1 MKNSSFIAE
10 SVFEMNLY
18 YTRKQ
23 NKSKE
28 LFFKCLNEN
37 KSEEYFKQELEKI
50 WGTDNRE
57 YIEKQITIFREQI
70 HKQNTGL
77 KLGAI
82 TLVGLGIIKLIND
95 TNKQYLNKKIK
106 EYTIRTNSPLLK
118 EDKQDY
124 LKKLVPKYTNDTVPY
139 FSNGKKIRDVK
150 PSTYNSMSYNTTLTR
165 NGWIQTL
172 NDGRDL
178 DQMLFYIPYHN
189 FSCPYCMSYQERIL
203 TYNQARRY
211 LNDTEEGATEI
222 LHPNCKCVL
231 AFYNNNILKTI
242 DYGKGEEEYHIRQK
256 VNSLTLQKSEINT
269 DIKIQK
275 YLGNQDSVDKLNSQR
290 NALNK
295 QIRDLKNQ
303 LDTDEKK
310 KQVVAINRLK

>member
-23 NKSKE
+23 NKTKE

-37 KSEEYFKQELEKI
+37 KSEEYFKKELEKI
-50 WGTDNRE
+50 WGTDNSK
-57 YIEKQITIFREQI
+57 YIEDQITIFREQI

-82 TLVGLGIIKLIND
+82 TLVGLGVIKKIND

-106 EYTIRTNSPLLK
+106 EYTIRVNSPLL
-118 EDKQDY
+118 ENDKQDY

-165 NGWIQTL
+165 NGWVQTL
-172 NDGRDL
+172 NDGLDL
-178 DQMLFYIPYHN
+178 DQELYYIPFHN
-189 FSCPYCMSYQERIL
+189 FSCPYCMQYQEKIMTRDECIRL
-203 TYNQARRY
+203 LGTA
-211 LNDTEEGATEI
+211 DEGSEEI
-222 LHPNCKCVL
+222 LHPNCKCIL
-231 AFYNNNILKTI
+231 AFYTNQRMKDI
-242 DYGKGEEEYHIRQK
+242 DLVQGAVEYNIRQK
-256 VNSLTLQKSEINT
+256 VNGLTLKKSEINT

-295 QIRDLKNQ
+295 QIRDLKSQ
-303 LDTDEKK
+303 LDTEEKQ
-310 KQVVAINRLK
+310 KQVIAIKRLK

>member
-23 NKSKE
+23 NQSKE

-37 KSEEYFKQELEKI
+37 KSEEYFKEELEKI
-50 WGTDNRE
+50 WGKDSQD
-57 YIEKQITIFREQI
+57 YIESQITIFREQI

-82 TLVGLGIIKLIND
+82 TLVGLGVIKLIND
-95 TNKQYLNKKIK
+95 TNKQFIKKKIK
-106 EYTIRTNSPLLK
+106 EFSIRSNSPLM
-118 EDKQDY
+118 ETDKQDY
-124 LKKLVPKYTNDTVPY
+124 LKKLVPIYTNDTVPY

-150 PSTYNSMSYNTTLTR
+150 PSTYNSMSYNTTLTK
-165 NGWIQTL
+165 NGWVQTL
-172 NDGRDL
+172 NDGKEL
-178 DQMLFYIPYHN
+178 NQLLFYIPYHN
-189 FSCPYCMSYQERIL
+189 FSCPHCMMYQEKIM
-203 TYNQARRY
+203 TYDEAKRY
-211 LNDTEEGATEI
+211 LNDTSEGATEI
-222 LHPNCKCVL
+222 LHPNCKCTL
-231 AFYNNNILKTI
+231 TFYNNNRLREI

-256 VNSLTLQKSEINT
+256 INSLTLSKSEINT

-275 YLGNQDSVDKLNSQR
+275 YLGNQDKVDKLNGYR
-290 NALNK
+290 NDINRK
-295 QIRDLKNQ
+295 IRDLKSQ
-303 LDTDEKK
+303 LDTEEKQ

>member
-23 NKSKE
+23 NRTKE
-28 LFFKCLNEN
+28 LFFKCLNEG
-37 KSEEYFKQELEKI
+37 KSEEYFKEELEKI
-50 WGTDNRE
+50 WGNDNSE

-95 TNKQYLNKKIK
+95 TNKQFLKKKIK
-106 EYTIRTNSPLLK
+106 EFTIRSESPLL
-118 EDKQDY
+118 ESDKQDY
-124 LKKLVPKYTNDTVPY
+124 LKKLVPKYTSDTVPY
-139 FSNGKKIRDVK
+139 FSNGKLIREVK

-165 NGWIQTL
+165 NGWVQTL
-172 NDGRDL
+172 NDGQELR
-178 DQMLFYIPYHN
+178 QMLFYIPFHN
-189 FSCPYCMSYQERIL
+189 FSCPHCMQYQERII
-203 TYNQARRY
+203 TYDEAKRY
-211 LNDTEEGATEI
+211 LNNTEEGATEI
-222 LHPNCKCVL
+222 LHPNCKCTL
-231 AFYNNNILKTI
+231 AFYNNNKLKSI

-256 VNSLTLQKSEINT
+256 VNSLTLSKSEINT
-269 DIKIQK
+269 DIRIQK
-275 YLGNQDSVDKLNSQR
+275 YLGNQDKVDELNARR

-295 QIRDLKNQ
+295 QIRDLKSQ
-303 LDTDEKK
+303 LDTEEKQ
-310 KQVVAINRLK
+310 KQVVAIKRIK